1 MGSENKFPK
10 ISELRVVCEKRDDKT
25 IMSEKFFTPPFK
37 VMLPIYERT
46 DDVMQVLLLMSA
58 PGIMEGDI
66 QKFDF
71 TIKEGAKAEYCTQSY
86 EKVHRMID
94 GQGTREVFINVE
106 KDGFFYYH
114 PLPIMPYKDSAVEN
128 DTVITLQDDSAKLVY
143 EEILCSGRVACG
155 ESFDYRYFNNI
166 VSVRKA
172 GKLIYRDNTQYR
184 PDEFDME
191 GIGMFEGYTHLANQV
206 HFNMNRSDDWIAEVE
221 NMIKDAPDM
230 DGGCTRLSTGDVVVR
245 FFGKSADPME
255 KLLKAIEALNI

>member
-172 GKLIYRDNTQYR
+172 G
-184 PDEFDME
+184 
-191 GIGMFEGYTHLANQV
+191 
-206 HFNMNRSDDWIAEVE
+206 
-221 NMIKDAPDM
+221 
-230 DGGCTRLSTGDVVVR
+230 
-245 FFGKSADPME
+245 
-255 KLLKAIEALNI
+255 